1 MDPNTILQIVNS
13 VMSIVDKLLDQL
25 PSYLQRKKEKIFKL
39 TQEIFEEN
47 QKEYGTGP
55 NSKDEAKLA
64 HLSFELEAL
73 LKIFAQIQKMLTQSV
88 SCVFLGV
95 LTEAFFQKNAKN
107 GKLM

>member
-1 MDPNTILQIVNS
+1 
-13 VMSIVDKLLDQL
+13 MSIVDKLLDQL

-73 LKIFAQIQKMLTQSV
+73 LKIFGEELGIENKT
-88 SCVFLGV
+88 FLNRRNDRV
-95 LTEAFFQKNAKN
+95 NH
-107 GKLM
+107 